1 MAPINIIVKKVKRF
15 ARQQQLV
22 DAAAY
27 IIFTF
32 SILLISISVALFLF
46 KSPLYGIIGFLPLL
60 FYRPV
65 SFIEQART
73 IEKKIGL
80 CGELINSIQL
90 ARIPEDNKERYSQEL
105 INAYINDAAIKVRD
119 VDFKKYISYKSLNH
133 AIGFLLMSIAFT
145 LIHPAILP
153 EHFWY
158 SLNHTVYHTVLPRS
172 AAYPQGS
179 EIDVALHL
187 DGVYMPTH
195 ADLIISTSD
204 MVTRDKVSVHDGVAC
219 KKIKLNE
226 SVTYQFTFL
235 DHATDKFTLL
245 PLEPLYI
252 EALSFHFTYPHYT
265 KLKGETKKGRQ
276 LIAPVGT
283 QIQIQGR
290 ASQPLTSAQ
299 FILSDTLSLDRD
311 GKEFFGE
318 FIIDESGT
326 ALLYLKASA
335 ELKEQ
340 IIIYSIPDMPPLVDI
355 FYPGHNINVPND
367 MQLEIGIRCSDD
379 YGLANG
385 IFYYAFEGE
394 SKKNLA
400 LERGAI
406 EDTMYFQWDLSEIGL
421 LPGDEISYYA
431 KITDNAGN
439 ISKSKTYYISFPTME
454 EIYDEISKKEERVEE
469 DLKDVQS
476 VHSHEMEEV
485 TRIQQKIMKER
496 NVLWADQEKLR
507 EAISKEKEI
516 LDKIDEWQAEIEKT
530 IEKLNEGIFLD
541 QESIERLQEISQILQ
556 ELAPDE
562 LKKALENLE
571 SALNKKPQDIERAL
585 EDLKNRQQD
594 LAKVLERTLELLR
607 RYRQEERLKELA
619 EMAKDLALKA
629 DEMDESMKENENLTF
644 DKEMA
649 ELNKSIDDLS
659 EGLKELAASKNLEE
673 NIKELLDQLAQETK
687 EVSELSLESFG
698 EKKQGLSRIAAD
710 LQKLYESFV
719 KGRAA
724 SLRKNLLE
732 IANQLIDISKTEER
746 LYQKEQEVD
755 TDHQDHIINATK
767 IVAESLY
774 TQQTR
779 SLYVTP
785 TMGKN
790 LAKAITYM
798 ERAKER
804 KNSKRNA
811 QEAMKLLNLVCF
823 EIFKNLERAAES
835 GSSTGMDAFLK
846 QLANISQGQMSLN
859 QLMPSFFPIPVSGL
873 TLQQKAQLSRLAGRQ
888 RALREAL
895 ESLRGDAGATKYQEL
910 LDKIIEE
917 MEKSE
922 EALYQHKVDRQLIER
937 QKMILSRLLDA
948 QKSIRKEDYEQRRK
962 SESGTDFVARESPQ
976 QLPEDLGRD
985 ELRELIQRALRE
997 SYPQEYEF
1005 YIREYFKSLLE
1016 ER

>member
-1 MAPINIIVKKVKRF
+1 MDPITTIVKKVKRF
-15 ARQQQLV
+15 TRRQLIV

-27 IIFTF
+27 LIFTF

-65 SFIEQART
+65 SFIERART
-73 IEKKIGL
+73 VEQKIGL
-80 CGELINSIQL
+80 HGELINSIQL

-105 INAYINDAAIKVRD
+105 INAYINDAALKIRD
-119 VDFKKYISYKSLNH
+119 VDFNKYISYKSLNQ
-133 AIGFLLMSIAFT
+133 AIGLLLISIAFA

-158 SLNHTVYHTVLPRS
+158 SVNHTLYHSVSPRS

-187 DGVYMPTH
+187 NGVYVPAH
-195 ADLIISTSD
+195 ADLVISTAD
-204 MVTRDKVSVHDGVAC
+204 KVTRDKVSIHDGVGR
-219 KKIKLNE
+219 KMIRLDE
-226 SVTYQFTFL
+226 SMTYQFTFL
-235 DHATDKFTLL
+235 DHATDKFTLQ

-252 EALSFHFTYPHYT
+252 EALSFNLTYPKYT
-265 KLKGETKKGRQ
+265 KLKSETKKGRQ
-276 LIAPVGT
+276 LIAPAGT
-283 QIQIQGR
+283 HIQMQGR
-290 ASQPLTSAQ
+290 ASQPLTAAQ
-299 FILSDTLSLDRD
+299 FILSDTLNLDCD
-311 GKEFFGE
+311 GKGFSGE
-318 FIIDESGT
+318 FNIDESGT
-326 ALLYLKASA
+326 ALLYLKGSA

-355 FYPGHNINVPND
+355 FYPGHNINLPNN
-367 MQLEIGIRCSDD
+367 MQLGIGIRCSDD
-379 YGLANG
+379 YGLESG
-385 IFYYAFEGE
+385 IFYYSFEGE
-394 SKKNLA
+394 TKRQLT

-421 LPGDEISYYA
+421 LPGDEVSYYA
-431 KITDNAGN
+431 KIKDNAGN
-439 ISKSKTYYISFPTME
+439 VSKSTTYYISFPTME
-454 EIYDEISKKEERVEE
+454 EIYDEISKKEERVEQ
-469 DLKDVQS
+469 DLKDAQS

-485 TRIQQKIMKER
+485 TRIQQKVMKER

-516 LDKIDEWQAEIEKT
+516 LDKIDEWQEEIEKT
-530 IEKLNEGIFLD
+530 IEKLNEGIVLD

-571 SALNKKPQDIERAL
+571 SALNKKPQDVEKAL
-585 EDLKNRQQD
+585 ENLKKQQQD

-607 RYRQEERLKELA
+607 RYRQEEKLKELV

-629 DEMDESMKENENLTF
+629 DEMDKAMKQDDNLPF
-644 DKEMA
+644 DKEIA
-649 ELNKSIDDLS
+649 DLNKSMDDLA
-659 EGLKELAASKNLEE
+659 EGLEELAASENLEE
-673 NIKELLDQLAQETK
+673 KIKELLDQLAQQTK
-687 EVSELSLESFG
+687 EISQLSNDSFG
-698 EKKQGLSRIAAD
+698 EKKSRLSSVATD

-724 SLRKNLLE
+724 SLRKGLLE
-732 IANQLIDISKTEER
+732 IANQLIDISKTEES
-746 LYQKEQEVD
+746 LYQKEEEFD
-755 TDHQDHIINATK
+755 TDHQDYIIDATK

-790 LAKAITYM
+790 LAKATTYM
-798 ERAKER
+798 ERAKENQ
-804 KNSKRNA
+804 NSRRNA
-811 QEAMKLLNLVCF
+811 QEAMTLLNLVCF
-823 EIFKNLERAAES
+823 EIFRNLEHAAAS

-873 TLQQKAQLSRLAGRQ
+873 TLQQKAQLNRLAGRQ

-895 ESLRGDAGATKYQEL
+895 ESLRGEAGATNYQEL
-910 LDKIIEE
+910 LDNITEE
-917 MEKSE
+917 MKKSE
-922 EALYQHKVDRQLIER
+922 EALYQYKVDRQLIER

-948 QKSIRKEDYEQRRK
+948 QKSIRKEDYEKRRK
-962 SESGTDFVARESPQ
+962 SKPGIDFVARESPQ

-985 ELRELIQRALRE
+985 ELRELVQRALRE
-997 SYPQEYEF
+997 SYPQEYEY